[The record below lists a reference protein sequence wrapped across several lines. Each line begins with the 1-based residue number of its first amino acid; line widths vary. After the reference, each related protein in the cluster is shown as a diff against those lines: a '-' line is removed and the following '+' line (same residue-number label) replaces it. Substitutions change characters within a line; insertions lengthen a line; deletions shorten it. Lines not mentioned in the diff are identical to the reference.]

1 MNKIFA
7 MLGAAAL
14 MMSATVYAAEN
25 PCAMKGNP
33 CAMKANPCAAKNPCD
48 MKQHKEQVNK
58 NTKKKAANP
67 CAANP
72 CAAKNPCATK
82 NPCAAKKSDSSSY

>member
-1 MNKIFA
+1 MKKILA
-7 MLGAAAL
+7 MLGVVT
-14 MMSATVYAAEN
+14 MMAVSSAYAAEN

-48 MKQHKEQVNK
+48 MKKHKK
-58 NTKKKAANP
+58 HSHKKGKKGANP

-72 CAAKNPCATK
+72 CAAKK
-82 NPCAAKKSDSSSY
+82 